1 MPTRIYIPKG
11 WLTRVPNKPASPQR
25 GHQALEATQ
34 ARSPVSRYNVSR
46 GGLLAEMS
54 QVAPGWLSGYA
65 RVVLLVVVAL
75 NLAQILPRNAYGL
88 VLPPMREGLGL
99 TYSQGG
105 ALMTATAF
113 TNMAAFL
120 VFGILVA
127 RHGSRYIA
135 AAMGLL
141 SGVAIILMGASPNF
155 LIALLMSGISG
166 FAAGGSI
173 VASVALLSV
182 WFESRHRGAAAGLA
196 VAGGGFGFLIMGVA
210 APWLTGRFPENGW
223 RYSWYF
229 VGAIQMATGLLAL
242 ALIRDRPRDALAPTR
257 GWAEG
262 LIVASK
268 NPIVW
273 LMAFLAFLSTWC
285 NSSYTTF
292 FGVYL
297 EEQGVDLV
305 VSGRL
310 WMLLGVF
317 GIASSIF
324 WGSMSDRFGRRSAF
338 FFSAL
343 VLGVGCVLFWLIPVM
358 AGFLASAIL
367 VGASLR
373 AAYTITAAAAGDY
386 VPPEYAAASFG
397 LIGMGAG
404 LGGSVGPLLAGYLAD
419 VTGDLGLIFAMAAA
433 VASVVAVSSTLL
445 HRPKLVSSSP

>member
-1 MPTRIYIPKG
+1 M
-11 WLTRVPNKPASPQR
+11 
-25 GHQALEATQ
+25 
-34 ARSPVSRYNVSR
+34 
-46 GGLLAEMS
+46 
-54 QVAPGWLSGYA
+54 
-65 RVVLLVVVAL
+65 VLLVVVAL

-88 VLPPMREGLGL
+88 VLPPMRDGLGL

-113 TNMAAFL
+113 LNMAAFL
-120 VFGILVA
+120 VFGVLVA
-127 RHGSRYIA
+127 RHGSRYIV
-135 AAMGLL
+135 AAMSLV
-141 SGVAIILMGASPNF
+141 SGVAIIGLGAAPNF
-155 LIALLMSGISG
+155 VIALLMSGLSG
-166 FAAGGSI
+166 FAAGGTI

-182 WFESRHRGAAAGLA
+182 WFESRHRGAASGLA
-196 VAGGGFGFLIMGVA
+196 AAGGGLGFLIMGVVV
-210 APWLTGRFPENGW
+210 PWLTGRSPQNGW

-229 VGAIQMATGLLAL
+229 VGAIQIATGLLAL
-242 ALIRDRPRDALAPTR
+242 VLIRDRPRDSLTPAP

-262 LIVASK
+262 LVVAARS
-268 NPIVW
+268 PMVW
-273 LMAFLAFLSTWC
+273 LMAFLAFCTTWC

-297 EEQGVDLV
+297 EDEGIDLV
-305 VSGRL
+305 VIGRL

-324 WGSMSDRFGRRSAF
+324 WGSMSDRFGRRSGF

-343 VLGVGCVLFWLIPVM
+343 VLGVGCGLFWLTPVM

-397 LIGMGAG
+397 IIGMGASF
-404 LGGSVGPLLAGYLAD
+404 GGSVGPLFAGYLAD
-419 VTGDLGLIFAMAAA
+419 ITGDLGLIFAMAA
-433 VASVVAVSSTLL
+433 VVAAVVAASSTLL
-445 HRPKLVSSSP
+445 QRPRPASATP